1 MRQLSEPVTELA
13 ERNVVRAVDVPGSP
27 FVVLPD
33 VEQMDVGAP
42 RAEVL
47 SVHTHILR
55 EEDDVDRTEARD
67 RLTKLREEFSGT
79 VDSIRE
85 RLADSQQQS
94 GGEISLADQHPA
106 DAATETAD
114 RELDTSREAMF
125 ASRLR
130 QIDDAFARLER
141 GEYGRCAI
149 CGKAIPDER
158 LQLMPDTPYCVE
170 DAQREQSRA
179 S

>member
-1 MRQLSEPVTELA
+1 M
-13 ERNVVRAVDVPGSP
+13 
-27 FVVLPD
+27 
-33 VEQMDVGAP
+33 
-42 RAEVL
+42 
-47 SVHTHILR
+47 
-55 EEDDVDRTEARD
+55 DRTEARD
-67 RLTKLREEFSGT
+67 RLTKLRAEFSGT

-94 GGEISLADQHPA
+94 GGELSLADQHPA

-125 ASRLR
+125 SSRLR

-141 GEYGRCAI
+141 GEYGRCTV

-158 LQLMPDTPYCVE
+158 LQLMPDTPYCVQ
-170 DAQREQSRA
+170 DAEREQSR
-179 S
+179 SS

>member
-1 MRQLSEPVTELA
+1 MLRAGDVAGVPLVLLA
-13 ERNVVRAVDVPGSP
+13 DIEDV
-27 FVVLPD
+27 
-33 VEQMDVGAP
+33 DVGAP

-47 SVHTHILR
+47 CVHTYILR
-55 EEDDVDRTEARD
+55 EEDEVDRTEARE
-67 RLTKLREEFSGT
+67 RLVKLREEFSGT
-79 VDSIRE
+79 VDSIRA
-85 RLADSQQQS
+85 RLEQSQEES

-130 QIDDAFARLER
+130 QIDDAMERLEH
-141 GEYGRCAI
+141 GGYGTCVV
-149 CGKAIPDER
+149 CGKPIPEER
-158 LQLMPDTPYCVE
+158 LALMPDTPYCVQ

>member
-1 MRQLSEPVTELA
+1 M
-13 ERNVVRAVDVPGSP
+13 
-27 FVVLPD
+27 
-33 VEQMDVGAP
+33 
-42 RAEVL
+42 
-47 SVHTHILR
+47 
-55 EEDDVDRTEARD
+55 DRTEARE
-67 RLTKLREEFSGT
+67 RLVKLREEFSGT
-79 VDSIRE
+79 VDSIRA
-85 RLADSQQQS
+85 RLEQSQEES

-130 QIDDAFARLER
+130 QIDDAMERLEH
-141 GEYGRCAI
+141 GGYGTCVV
-149 CGKAIPDER
+149 CGKPIPEER
-158 LQLMPDTPYCVE
+158 LALMPDTPYCVQ

>member
-1 MRQLSEPVTELA
+1 MLGAR
-13 ERNVVRAVDVPGSP
+13 DVAGVPLIL
-27 FVVLPD
+27 FADIED
-33 VEQMDVGAP
+33 VHVGP
-42 RAEVL
+42 PCAEVL
-47 SVHTHILR
+47 CVHTYILR
-55 EEDDVDRTEARD
+55 EEDEVDRTEARE

-79 VDSIRE
+79 VESIRH
-85 RLADSQQQS
+85 RLADSQEES

-114 RELDTSREAMF
+114 RELDTSREVMF

-130 QIDDAFARLER
+130 QIDDAIARLDR
-141 GEYGRCAI
+141 GTYGTCTV
-149 CGKAIPDER
+149 CGKLIPDER
-158 LQLMPDTPYCVE
+158 LALVPDTPYCVE